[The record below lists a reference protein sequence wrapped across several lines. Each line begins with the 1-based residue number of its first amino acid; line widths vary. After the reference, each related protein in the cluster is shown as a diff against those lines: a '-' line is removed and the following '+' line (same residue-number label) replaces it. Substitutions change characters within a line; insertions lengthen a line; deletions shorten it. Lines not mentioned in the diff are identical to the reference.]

1 MVNPGGGKELSR
13 ADGDGDWTGRDGE
26 GGEEPATMLTVAVP
40 ETLPEV
46 AVTRRPAATLVGAV
60 NTPLLSIVPPLV
72 VQLGVT
78 GTGLL

>member
-1 MVNPGGGKELSR
+1 MPTVTV
-13 ADGDGDWTGRDGE
+13 TGLGE
-26 GGEEPATMLTVAVP
+26 TVRVASEPATMLTVAVP

-46 AVTRRPAATLVGAV
+46 AVTSRPAATLVGAV

-72 VQLGVT
+72 VQVGVT